1 MEVLVR
7 CEPSGVTRLLA
18 TSKALTN
25 IANENE
31 TTIYR
36 KLYHNLLV
44 KNVVGAHVIHSPV
57 WKKGKA
63 SISYPL
69 SASLPAAVVY
79 SWKVCSSFRCGPVAC
94 KSECE
99 RLMFFLCSFS
109 ADSIQ
114 EHRSLQ
120 A

>member
-36 KLYHNLLV
+36 KLYHNLLA
-44 KNVVGAHVIHSPV
+44 KDAVGAHVIHSPV

-69 SASLPAAVVY
+69 SAPLPAAVVY
-79 SWKVCSSFRCGPVAC
+79 SWKVCRYSSASLWSTSRV
-94 KSECE
+94 SE
-99 RLMFFLCSFS
+99 
-109 ADSIQ
+109 D
-114 EHRSLQ
+114 
-120 A
+120 